1 MQTANL
7 VQSRGKSQQKRLIEM
22 IKSIP
27 TTLPGELRFPQVIE
41 KKQTIVYK
49 IASIVDLSPGL
60 NEGAI
65 LTAKIV

>member
-1 MQTANL
+1 
-7 VQSRGKSQQKRLIEM
+7 M